1 MFHLVSCFR
10 FPVFGLA
17 CAVLRLSLAFDLK
30 NLPETSNKEPEI
42 RNRLLNTKY
51 STVRSFCFSF
61 LPFPAVA
68 PFFSIVIPTYNRAD
82 LIGLTLASVLAQD
95 RPDFEVLV
103 VDDGSRDHTAAVVAQ
118 HADPRLH
125 YLPKANAER
134 GAARNYG
141 LARAQGKY
149 VLFLD
154 SDDLL
159 HPNHLSTLYAG
170 IAGQA
175 APPDFI
181 ATKYDFDRAGQR
193 RPSDLA
199 PLPAGPLGFET
210 FIRGNALACNVCV
223 RRENPQLQP
232 FEEDRRYA
240 AVEDWLFLLQ
250 NTQHGAVVHLLAAV
264 TLTMN
269 DHDQRSMRADNQGLV
284 RRLDLAAGW
293 MQQHLTLN
301 PDQRRRL
308 LGRVY
313 YLCAIHAYA
322 DGHRGQALRYARRA
336 APGLPARTAAT
347 LAVRCLL
354 GPGLVGLLK
363 KG

>member
-1 MFHLVSCFR
+1 M
-10 FPVFGLA
+10 
-17 CAVLRLSLAFDLK
+17 
-30 NLPETSNKEPEI
+30 
-42 RNRLLNTKY
+42 
-51 STVRSFCFSF
+51 
-61 LPFPAVA
+61 
-68 PFFSIVIPTYNRAD
+68 PFFSIVVPTYNRAH
-82 LIGLTLASVLAQD
+82 LIRATLVSVLEQQLLD
-95 RPDFEVLV
+95 WELLI
-103 VDDGSRDHTAAVVAQ
+103 VDDGSTDDTATVVAQ
-118 HADPRLH
+118 FPNPRIH
-125 YLPKANAER
+125 YLPKENAER

-141 LARAQGKY
+141 LARARGEY

-154 SDDLL
+154 SDDRL
-159 HPNHLSTLYAG
+159 HPNHLSTLRAA
-170 IAGQA
+170 IAAQA
-175 APPDFI
+175 VPPNFI

-223 RRENPQLQP
+223 RRENPTLYP

-250 NTQHGAVVHLLAAV
+250 NTQHGEAVQLVDAV

-269 DHDQRSMRADNQGLV
+269 DHDQRSMRADNQGLI

-293 MQQHLTLN
+293 MQQHLTLT

-313 YLCAIHAYA
+313 YLCAIHAHI
-322 DGHRGQALRYARRA
+322 DGFRDQARAYARRA
-336 APGLPARTAAT
+336 APGLPLRQAAA
-347 LAVRCLL
+347 LLLRCYSS
-354 GPGLVGLLK
+354 PQAIQWLK
-363 KG
+363 RRLRR

>member
-1 MFHLVSCFR
+1 M
-10 FPVFGLA
+10 A
-17 CAVLRLSLAFDLK
+17 
-30 NLPETSNKEPEI
+30 
-42 RNRLLNTKY
+42 
-51 STVRSFCFSF
+51 
-61 LPFPAVA
+61 A
-68 PFFSIVIPTYNRAD
+68 PFFSIVVPTYNRAD
-82 LIGLTLASVLAQD
+82 LILATVDSVLAQD
-95 RPDFEVLV
+95 FTAWELLI
-103 VDDGSRDHTAAVVAQ
+103 VDDGSTDDTAAVVA
-118 HADPRLH
+118 ARPDPRLH
-125 YLPKANAER
+125 YLLKANAER

-141 LARAQGKY
+141 LARARGEY

-159 HPNHLSTLYAG
+159 HFNHLSTLHEG
-170 IAGQA
+170 ILAHS
-175 APPDFI
+175 PRPDFI
-181 ATKYDFDRAGQR
+181 ATKYDFDRDGQR

-199 PLPAGPLGFET
+199 PLPAGPLGLET
-210 FIRGNALACNVCV
+210 FIRGNSLACNVCV
-223 RRENPQLQP
+223 RRENPQLSR

-250 NTQHGAVVHLLAAV
+250 NTQHGAVVQLLDAV

-269 DHDQRSMRADNQGLV
+269 DHDQRSMRADNQGLIQ
-284 RRLDLAAGW
+284 RLDRAAGW
-293 MQQHLTLN
+293 MQQHLTLTA
-301 PDQRRRL
+301 DQRRRL

-336 APGLPARTAAT
+336 TPGLPAKTAAT

-363 KG
+363 RG

>member
-1 MFHLVSCFR
+1 MS
-10 FPVFGLA
+10 
-17 CAVLRLSLAFDLK
+17 SD
-30 NLPETSNKEPEI
+30 N
-42 RNRLLNTKY
+42 
-51 STVRSFCFSF
+51 
-61 LPFPAVA
+61 
-68 PFFSIVIPTYNRAD
+68 PFFSIVIPTYNRAN
-82 LIGLTLASVLAQD
+82 LISATLQSIQLQEFAA
-95 RPDFEVLV
+95 FEVLV
-103 VDDGSRDHTAAVVAQ
+103 IDDGSTDNTPEVVLPFL
-118 HADPRLH
+118 ADPRFD
-125 YLPKANAER
+125 YFPKENAER

-141 LARAQGKY
+141 LVRARGEY

-159 HPNHLSTLYAG
+159 HPNHLSTLRAA
-170 IAGQA
+170 IAAQTTL
-175 APPDFI
+175 PNLI

-210 FIRGNALACNVCV
+210 FIQGNALACNVCV
-223 RRENPQLQP
+223 RRENPALYP

-250 NTQHGAVVHLLAAV
+250 NTQHGEVVQLVDAV

-269 DHDQRSMRADNQGLV
+269 DHDQRSMRADNQGLI

-293 MQQHLTLN
+293 MQQRLTLT

-313 YLCAIHAYA
+313 YLCAIHAHI
-322 DGHRGQALRYARRA
+322 DGFSGQARAYARRA
-336 APGLPARTAAT
+336 APGLPPRQA
-347 LAVRCLL
+347 LSLLLRCYSS
-354 GPGLVGLLK
+354 PRVIQWLK
-363 KG
+363 RRLRR